1 MSINRTPMV
10 DDDGSGTTGTII
22 NNAWKSELYDQ
33 IDGAIGLWTDV
44 GFFAS
49 NFNGQNG
56 GTWTVGAAAVISNR
70 QCTIGNVT
78 FWQFYISW
86 FSGANV
92 IAGAPTAVRMALTG
106 PKTINP
112 YAMFTNLYA
121 QNGGQRIAVDAV
133 AASGPTFIWLEFSR
147 PDGAPLAAGPFGL
160 RGIVTLETIPG

>member
-56 GTWTVGAAAVISNR
+56 GTWTVGAASVISNR

-78 FWQFYISW
+78 FWQFYI
-86 FSGANV
+86 
-92 IAGAPTAVRMALTG
+92 
-106 PKTINP
+106 
-112 YAMFTNLYA
+112 
-121 QNGGQRIAVDAV
+121 
-133 AASGPTFIWLEFSR
+133 
-147 PDGAPLAAGPFGL
+147 
-160 RGIVTLETIPG
+160 